1 MSAILSDNFRFYN
14 LENFISSISTNSIY
28 MFIGKSY
35 EWDSENIPVSPL
47 DNPAYL
53 SDVYDQIIALK
64 RLSQNDVIP
73 VVNKI
78 TWSKGTTYDMYR
90 PDYTTGNS
98 EYIGTGNSQTG
109 LRYPTNT
116 SVNGSSTLK
125 YGAKFYVMNE
135 FYQVYK
141 CLYNGESPSNPFG
154 VPSTIEPV
162 GISVSPFTTADG
174 YTWKYLY
181 TIPTYYVLNFINDF
195 YMPVPYSG
203 LTFSPESAIVNS
215 AIPGGIDTIVIK
227 QSGDGYTNGTYVNVP
242 ISGDGTGGTATII
255 VSSGQISQVSV
266 TTPGSGYSFAFV
278 NLSDIDLGIGSGG
291 LLEVIIAPKY
301 GHGSNPYMELG
312 AYKLMLHTSLSY
324 NESKFPTDISYRRI
338 GLLSNPYVRGSS
350 STVATN
356 VNVSQTYSVK
366 FSSVSGTFN
375 PGDIIRQSNTN
386 ATGRVVSWSSGSSV
400 LSFYQD
406 RWDGKYN
413 QNLINF
419 TGNNPITSLNTNA
432 VGTGV
437 TNYTYPELERN
448 TGKILYI
455 DNRLAVN
462 RSVNQIEDI
471 KIVVEF

>member
-35 EWDSENIPVSPL
+35 EWDAENSPASPL

-53 SDVYDQIIALK
+53 SDIYDQMIALK
-64 RLSQNDVIP
+64 KLSQNDVIP
-73 VVNKI
+73 VVDKI
-78 TWSKGTTYDMYR
+78 TWSRGNTYDMYR

-98 EYIGTGNSQTG
+98 EYIGTGSSITG
-109 LRYPTNT
+109 YRYPPNP
-116 SVNGSSTLK
+116 SANNYSTLK

-141 CLYNGESPSNPFG
+141 CLYNGQSPSNPFG
-154 VPSTIEPV
+154 VPSTIEPIGV
-162 GISVSPFTTADG
+162 SVSPFTTADG
-174 YTWKYLY
+174 YTWKYMY

-195 YMPVPYSG
+195 YIPVPYSG
-203 LTFSPESAIVNS
+203 LTFSPESAIINS
-215 AIPGGIDTIVIK
+215 AIAGGIDTIVIK
-227 QSGDGYTNGTYVNVP
+227 QSGSGYTNGTYVNVP
-242 ISGDGTGGTATII
+242 ISGDGVGGTATIL
-255 VSSGQISQVSV
+255 VSGGQIEQVSV
-266 TTPGSGYSFAFV
+266 TTPGSGYSFASI
-278 NLSDIDLGIGSGG
+278 NLSDIDLGSGSGG
-291 LLEVIIAPKY
+291 LLEVIIPPKY
-301 GHGSNPYMELG
+301 GHGTNPYEELG

-324 NESKFPTDISYRRI
+324 NEPKFPTDISYRRI
-338 GLLSNPYVRGSS
+338 GLVANPYVKGSV
-350 STVATN
+350 STIATD
-356 VNVSQTYSVK
+356 VDISQTYSVS

-375 PGDIIRQSNTN
+375 PGDIITQDNTN

-400 LSFYQD
+400 LNFYQD

-419 TGNNPITSLNTNA
+419 QGNNPIRSSNA

-437 TNYTYPELERN
+437 SNYTYPEIEKN

-462 RSVNQIEDI
+462 RSINQIEDI